1 MRSILLERL
10 KSVPVVFHSFGLHV
24 FVGIGL
30 ALSLWLAASPSQ
42 ACGGKPAPFC
52 GKTLVLSQAAP
63 PVILLPGGGSFD
75 IPLTVY
81 FQVFDFPAG
90 AGLCPPGPYTADI
103 DLTLTCIP
111 AGDGGG
117 ALSAVPLAFGYNDLS
132 VTVTLPAG
140 PPRVCEVVGLATA
153 TFSDGMEL
161 TATSDSLVCLGDPA
175 PGNPSLPRLDMEL
188 IGGEAIG
195 KVHPGDQSAWVYRI
209 TNNDPSA
216 SYSGLLSLEMLNSSR
231 LPGMSGPS
239 TPGSNGF
246 SISDPGLG
254 DNFPLGFADDLVDGC
269 LPLPPDPT
277 SPVIPLIEMP
287 IQLPPGD
294 FIEVDAFARP
304 WGMCADGS
312 CGRAKVLLDGTFS
325 DTSDGIACSGF
336 VSAADVTVPPLYLWP
351 DSGQTMFF
359 QPPPDPFLGR
369 LTGFGEFLPK
379 LGVMIDFLTLPPQMA
394 IDGQPPLPLPPQMFS
409 EPVDGTLGRTH
420 AHFEDPQG
428 LFQVDSF
435 FDIFYRIE
443 IAPSPQE
450 PFETELIAM
459 ELVGGAPSGFENQ
472 APFAMGQIGIL
483 LPGSTDFDGFLEL
496 MPQISGLAF
505 DENGEGR
512 DLLFGL
518 VELQLSGDG
527 LGVDIH
533 LQGQVAPGSG
543 QQIIALDLFQDFRGF
558 LAQQIHL
565 PCPDCDIFGDGF
577 ESGDTAGWS
586 SSLP

>member
-1 MRSILLERL
+1 MRFILLERL
-10 KSVPVVFHSFGLHV
+10 KSLPVVFHP
-24 FVGIGL
+24 FVCIGL
-30 ALSLWLAASPSQ
+30 ALTIFLVATPSR

-75 IPLTVY
+75 IPVTVY
-81 FQVFDFPAG
+81 FKVLGFPAG
-90 AGLCPPGPYTADI
+90 SGICPPGPYTADI
-103 DLTLTCIP
+103 ELTVTCTP

-117 ALSAVPLAFGYNDLS
+117 SLTAVPLAFGYNDLN

-140 PPRVCEVVGLATA
+140 PPRICEVAGVATTA
-153 TFSDGMEL
+153 FSDGMVL
-161 TATSDSLVCLGDPA
+161 SAGSDSLVCLGDPA
-175 PGNPSLPRLDMEL
+175 PGDPSLPRLDMEL
-188 IGGEAIG
+188 IGGEAIT

-209 TNNDPSA
+209 TNNDPTE

-231 LPGMSGPS
+231 LPDMIGPPI
-239 TPGSNGF
+239 PGANGF

-254 DNFPLGFADDLVDGC
+254 DNFPLGFLGDLVDGC
-269 LPLPPDPT
+269 LPLPLEPT
-277 SPVIPLIEMP
+277 LPVIPLIETP
-287 IQLPPGD
+287 ILLPPGD

-325 DTSDGIACSGF
+325 DTSGGIACSGF

-359 QPPPDPFLGR
+359 LPPPDPFLGR

-379 LGVMIDFLTLPPQMA
+379 LGVMIDLLTLPPQLA

-409 EPVDGTLGRTH
+409 EPLDDTSGRTH
-420 AHFEDPQG
+420 AHFEDPEG
-428 LFQVDSF
+428 LFGADSF

-443 IAPSPQE
+443 ISPSPQE
-450 PFETELIAM
+450 PFQTELIGM
-459 ELVGGAPSGFENQ
+459 ELVGGAPSGFESQ
-472 APFAMGQIGIL
+472 APFAVGQLGIR

-512 DLLFGL
+512 DLVFGL
-518 VELQLSGDG
+518 VELLPSGDG

-533 LQGQVAPGSG
+533 LQGQVAPGTG
-543 QQIIALDLFQDFRGF
+543 QQILALDLFQDFRGY
-558 LAQQIHL
+558 LAEQIPL
-565 PCPDCDIFGDGF
+565 PCPDCNIFGNGF
-577 ESGDTAGWS
+577 ESGNTAAWS
-586 SSLP
+586 SAVP